1 MEKLPPCVEALQ
13 SCLKCYRRKNGETG
27 SYYARLNMSK
37 SAKLTGKRYEI
48 GLGCRRLEDAMIFL
62 GLQIANLYR
71 QGVVFHS
78 RCVNAPA
85 LYSLFSYVWKATED
99 ETLEES
105 GRSDAEFYS
114 PMPGLFFC
122 KWVESHRLPPSHRAR
137 KKHAR
142 KSTPAVAR
150 FCAGSGKV

>member
-1 MEKLPPCVEALQ
+1 MGELPPCVEALKN
-13 SCLKCYRRKNGETG
+13 CLRCYRLQNGKPG
-27 SYYARLNMSK
+27 SYHARLHMSR

-48 GLGCRRLEDAMIFL
+48 GTGCRRLDDALIFL

-85 LYSLFSYVWKATED
+85 LYSLFSYVWKAGES
-99 ETLEES
+99 EEEEE
-105 GRSDAEFYS
+105 RADSDFYS
-114 PMPGLFFC
+114 PMPGVFFC
-122 KWVESHRLPPSHRAR
+122 KWIESH
-137 KKHAR
+137 KKKYKR

-150 FCAGSGKV
+150 LRARSGKV